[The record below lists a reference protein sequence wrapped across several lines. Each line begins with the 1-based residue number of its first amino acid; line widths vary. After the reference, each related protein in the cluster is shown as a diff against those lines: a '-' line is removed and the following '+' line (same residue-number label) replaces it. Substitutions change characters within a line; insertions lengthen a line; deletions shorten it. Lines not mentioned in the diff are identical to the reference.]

1 MYQAVSIE
9 LFKAMSAIFHAHW
22 HTVHGLAVTNTNF
35 TYTPNKTKKI
45 VLLLMHMCFVLPL
58 QFAYK
63 RNGGTD
69 DTVLTMMNY
78 TKFNAYARILFLD
91 FNQRFNTTRVDVLLE
106 RYIYGCQRVSG
117 TVD

>member
-78 TKFNAYARILFLD
+78 TKFKCICQNLIS
-91 FNQRFNTTRVDVLLE
+91 RF
-106 RYIYGCQRVSG
+106 
-117 TVD
+117 